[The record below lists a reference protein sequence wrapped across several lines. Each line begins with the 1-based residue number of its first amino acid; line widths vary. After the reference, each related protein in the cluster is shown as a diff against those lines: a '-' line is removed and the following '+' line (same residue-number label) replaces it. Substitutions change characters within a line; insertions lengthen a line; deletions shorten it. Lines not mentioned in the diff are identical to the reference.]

1 MSKATDNLTEIVN
14 SLDINSLQNLEQ
26 MYDTYISNPQIL
38 NEKWIT
44 IFKNLSHEIPS
55 SKDEIK
61 IKPSWFRRDWPPTNV
76 TEEIAAF
83 DGQWGECSN
92 LDENKKINNIV
103 TKPQKFDIKTSVLD
117 SIRALMFIR
126 AYRVR
131 GHLAANLD
139 PLSSTETKT

>member
-44 IFKNLSHEIPS
+44 IFKNLSHEIPN

-61 IKPSWFRRDWPPTNV
+61 IKPTWFRQDWPPTNV

-92 LDENKKINNIV
+92 LDENKNIHIMSCLKRYV
-103 TKPQKFDIKTSVLD
+103 GF
-117 SIRALMFIR
+117 LM
-126 AYRVR
+126 V
-131 GHLAANLD
+131 
-139 PLSSTETKT
+139 